1 MSRLKV
7 VAHRKSGQ
15 IIKGFAEL
23 AVSVNEHG
31 IPESRCLSIP
41 KSLTIHSS
49 INGRNVSVPTDTL
62 KALFFVKSFEGDASY
77 AEIKFF
83 NPAPKIEG
91 LWVHLT
97 FSDGETTEGIVSN
110 NIAFVNED
118 GFLMKPPDPHSNNHA
133 VYVMKSA
140 LTHFRVVGVRA
151 EY

>member
-15 IIKGFAEL
+15 LVKGFADL
-23 AVSVNEHG
+23 DVAVNDQG
-31 IPESRCLSIP
+31 IPDSDPILLP

-49 INGRNVSVPTDTL
+49 ISGRGVSIPIDTL
-62 KALFFVKSFEGDASY
+62 KAVYFVKSFEGDAAY
-77 AEIKFF
+77 AETKFF

-97 FSDGETTEGIVSN
+97 FTDGETTEGIVSN
-110 NIAFVNED
+110 NIAFVNEP
-118 GFLMKPPDPHSNNHA
+118 GFLMKPPDPLSNNHA
-133 VYVMKSA
+133 VYVLKSA
-140 LTHFRVVGVRA
+140 LAHFRVVGVRA

>member
-15 IIKGFAEL
+15 IIKGFVEL
-23 AVSVNEHG
+23 NVPVNRDG
-31 IPESRCLSIP
+31 MPESGPAPLP
-41 KSLTIHSS
+41 KSLTIHPSPE
-49 INGRNVSVPTDTL
+49 GRDVIIPVDTL
-62 KALFFVKSFEGDASY
+62 KALFFVKSFDGDPAY

-91 LWVHLT
+91 LWIHVT
-97 FSDGETTEGIVSN
+97 FADGETTEGIVSN
-110 NIAFVNED
+110 NLDFVNEP

-133 VYVMKSA
+133 VYVLKSA
-140 LTHFRVVGVRA
+140 LTRLKVVGVRA